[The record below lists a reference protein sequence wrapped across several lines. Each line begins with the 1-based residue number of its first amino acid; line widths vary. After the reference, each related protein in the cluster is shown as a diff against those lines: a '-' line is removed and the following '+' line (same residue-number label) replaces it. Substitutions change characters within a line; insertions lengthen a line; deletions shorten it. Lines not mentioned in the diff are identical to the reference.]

1 MSKTKKCIYCGKKT
15 SHTRYGSPCC
25 ENCDDR
31 LVEEDNARDIL
42 FDIGVLFDGN
52 DFVGIDSGDF

>member
-25 ENCDDR
+25 ENCNDR

-42 FDIGVLFDGN
+42 FDIGVPFDGD
-52 DFVGIDSGDF
+52 DFVGIDGGDF

>member
-1 MSKTKKCIYCGKKT
+1 MSKTKKCVYCGKKT

-25 ENCDDR
+25 EKCDDR

-42 FDIGVLFDGN
+42 LDIGVPFDGD

>member
-42 FDIGVLFDGN
+42 FDIGVPFDGD
-52 DFVGIDSGDF
+52 DFVGIDGGYF

>member
-1 MSKTKKCIYCGKKT
+1 MSKTKKCVYCGKKT

-25 ENCDDR
+25 EKCDDR

-42 FDIGVLFDGN
+42 FDIGD
-52 DFVGIDSGDF
+52 DFVGIDGGDF

>member
-1 MSKTKKCIYCGKKT
+1 MSKTKKCVYCGKKT

-25 ENCDDR
+25 EKCDDR

-42 FDIGVLFDGN
+42 FDIGVPFDGD
-52 DFVGIDSGDF
+52 DFVGIVGGDF